1 MARVKLFRVFFCT
14 SLLFTSHFSLL
25 TFHFSL
31 FTGEETPLACLP
43 SLLRRSSFGYE
54 GRELGPGTADP
65 SARLRACFFNI
76 LADRSE

>member
-1 MARVKLFRVFFCT
+1 VRGQEKDGKSQTFQSVF
-14 SLLFTSHFSLL
+14 LHLL